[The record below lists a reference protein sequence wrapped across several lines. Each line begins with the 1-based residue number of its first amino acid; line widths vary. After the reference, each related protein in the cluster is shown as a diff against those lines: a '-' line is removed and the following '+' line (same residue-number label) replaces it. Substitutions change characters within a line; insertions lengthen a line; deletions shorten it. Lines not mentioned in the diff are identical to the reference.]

1 MPAVTGFHYR
11 QAELLCDATP
21 LAAVAAAAGT
31 PLYVYGADAI
41 RARVSAF
48 DQAFAGVPH
57 ALHYALKANSNL
69 AILRLLRGLGC
80 LADANSAGEIDAAL
94 RAGFGPGEIVFTG
107 VGKTAAELARA
118 AGLGLRSINAESA
131 GEMARIDAAARAAGV
146 RARVALR
153 VNPDIDA
160 GSHPH
165 ISTGRRVNKFGVP
178 LDEAAAVCREAARR
192 PGLELVGL
200 HVHIGSQLVDLE
212 PLRRAAALL
221 VELARALEAD
231 GIRIEHLDLGGGLGV
246 SYDATGA
253 PSPADYA
260 DAIVPIVRGTGRF
273 LLLEP
278 GRALVASAGALLT
291 RVVDVKPHGPD
302 RLFVVLD
309 AGMTELM
316 RPALYGAFHRILP
329 VTVADR
335 PEVSCDFVGPLCES
349 SDTLGH
355 DRRAPRPEV
364 GDLYAVL
371 DAGAY
376 GFVMA
381 SNYNRRPMPAEA
393 LVEGDRW
400 RIVRRRQTADDLFA
414 LESDA

>member
-1 MPAVTGFHYR
+1 VIGFHYR
-11 QAELLCDATP
+11 QTELLCDATP

-31 PLYVYGADAI
+31 PLYVYSADAV
-41 RARVSAF
+41 RARVAAF

-80 LADANSAGEIDAAL
+80 LADANSAGEIDAAM
-94 RAGFGPGEIVFTG
+94 RAGFAPGEIVFTG
-107 VGKTAAELARA
+107 VGKTAAELSRA
-118 AGLGLRSINAESA
+118 AALGLRSINAESA

-165 ISTGRRVNKFGVP
+165 ISTGQRMNKFGVP
-178 LDEAAAVCREAARR
+178 LDEAAAVCRDAARR
-192 PGLELVGL
+192 PGLEVVGL
-200 HVHIGSQLVDLE
+200 HVHIGSQLVNLE
-212 PLRRAAALL
+212 PVRRAATLL
-221 VELARALEAD
+221 VELAQALEGD

-246 SYDATGA
+246 SYDSGEV

-260 DAIVPIVRGTGRF
+260 DAVVPLVRGSGRF

-278 GRALVASAGALLT
+278 GRALVAPAGALLT

-316 RPALYGAFHRILP
+316 RPALYGAFHRVVP
-329 VTVADR
+329 VSVANR
-335 PEVSCDFVGPLCES
+335 PEVACDFVGPLCES
-349 SDTLGH
+349 SDTVGH

-414 LESDA
+414 LETDV